1 MTRVPQKDV
10 PTCPKLGCIAVF
22 GTSPRRPCTLQAPAS
37 LVTTGAEREPAQ
49 AGRCTYH
56 PTFLLDKGHAQQR
69 YVSRASQQRYT
80 TRQI

>member
-22 GTSPRRPCTLQAPAS
+22 GMFPPGPCILQAPAS

-49 AGRCTYH
+49 AERCIYF
-56 PTFLLDKGHAQQR
+56 PTFLLSKGHALQR
-69 YVSRASQQRYT
+69 YASRASQ
-80 TRQI
+80 